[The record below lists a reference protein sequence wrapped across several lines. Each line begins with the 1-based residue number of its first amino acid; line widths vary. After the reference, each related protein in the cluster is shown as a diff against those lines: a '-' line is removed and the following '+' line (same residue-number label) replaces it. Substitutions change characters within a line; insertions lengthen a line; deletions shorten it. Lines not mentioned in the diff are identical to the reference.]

1 MEKAYNK
8 AIHHIST
15 LILRNEYSRA
25 LSILNYLN
33 EQGLSN
39 SEMLVM
45 QSYCIKHL
53 KGTNAA
59 INHLESCDSNGPLI
73 QMSLAQYLK

>member
-59 INHLESCDSNGPLI
+59 INHL
-73 QMSLAQYLK
+73 